1 MWKNIPEN
9 LFIMSVKVYVI
20 SEPLAVDL
28 LVNNDIDGFKE
39 LLDSDK
45 TLYFPEPKIFDTEEM
60 ALAFCA
66 NLGYGKEE
74 CARTDRYPLR
84 RTCLY
89 SLH

>member
-1 MWKNIPEN
+1 
-9 LFIMSVKVYVI
+9 MSVKVYVI

-45 TLYFPEPKIFDTEEM
+45 TLYFPEPKIFDTEEK

-66 NLGYGKEE
+66 DLGYGKDK
-74 CARTDRYPLR
+74 CAGLTATRSGEPAYTPFIEAFENY
-84 RTCLY
+84 
-89 SLH
+89 